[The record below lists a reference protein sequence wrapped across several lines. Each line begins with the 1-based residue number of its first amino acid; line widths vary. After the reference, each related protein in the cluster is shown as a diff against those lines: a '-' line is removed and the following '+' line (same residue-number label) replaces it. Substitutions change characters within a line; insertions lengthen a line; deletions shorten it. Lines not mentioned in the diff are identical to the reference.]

1 MDEAALCADD
11 HPAQDP
17 RKKRLTA
24 ALEALAQ
31 GREARHSRLDS
42 LTLARLINKIHGGA
56 VVTAMEVDQ
65 LDETWIDLFI
75 GVGVDLPNMQ
85 RRQKAIQA
93 RFAEFERSHPTYGK
107 RFDN

>member
-1 MDEAALCADD
+1 M
-11 HPAQDP
+11 Q
-17 RKKRLTA
+17 
-24 ALEALAQ
+24 
-31 GREARHSRLDS
+31 
-42 LTLARLINKIHGGA
+42 
-56 VVTAMEVDQ
+56 VDQ

-107 RFDN
+107 RFEN

>member
-1 MDEAALCADD
+1 M
-11 HPAQDP
+11 Q
-17 RKKRLTA
+17 
-24 ALEALAQ
+24 
-31 GREARHSRLDS
+31 
-42 LTLARLINKIHGGA
+42 
-56 VVTAMEVDQ
+56 VDQ